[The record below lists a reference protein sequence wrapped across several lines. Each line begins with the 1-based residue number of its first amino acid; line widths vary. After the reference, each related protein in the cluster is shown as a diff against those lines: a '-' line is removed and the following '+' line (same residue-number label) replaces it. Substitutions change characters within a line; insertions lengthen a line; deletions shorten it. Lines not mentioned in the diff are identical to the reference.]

1 MGNINIETVLEYTK
15 DLTILY
21 VEDDLD
27 IQEQTKKIFDN
38 LFKSVTIANDGE
50 QALNIYEKNDFDII
64 ITDVVMPNMNGLELS
79 KSIRDINRNQPIIVI
94 SAYNESENLIEFIN
108 LNVRQFIQKP
118 ILIQNI
124 LLTLYT
130 EAKNIF
136 NSMMIDKYRVEIEQ
150 SNKENKENTIGFKKV
165 KRILDKNLNRMSTF
179 DISEYE
185 DEDFSKLSLNSET
198 LNELKELGEDISG
211 AILLTELSKNIS
223 QSNITSLGN
232 LLLAYAEVLPEYKEY
247 SEIKGK
253 IKLLG
258 NSMINNSQHFILEIE
273 NISIFL
279 ESLIYV
285 LKMWREKLENKNVKK
300 ALLLHTSM
308 INDIEDIVS
317 IIESKEL

>member
-1 MGNINIETVLEYTK
+1 MGNIDIETVLEYTR

-38 LFKSVTIANDGE
+38 LFKSVTIANDGQE
-50 QALNIYEKNDFDII
+50 ALNMYEKNDFDII

-79 KSIRDINRNQPIIVI
+79 KNIRDINRNQPIIVI

-130 EAKNIF
+130 EAKNIY
-136 NSMMIDKYRVEIEQ
+136 NSMMIDKYRKEIEQ
-150 SNKENKENTIGFKKV
+150 SNKKNKENTVEFKKI
-165 KRILDKNLNRMSTF
+165 KRILKKNIRKMSTF
-179 DISEYE
+179 DINEYVNK
-185 DEDFSKLSLNSET
+185 DFSSLLLNSEA
-198 LNELKELGEDISG
+198 LNELQELEEDISG
-211 AILLTELSKNIS
+211 AILLTELSKNLS
-223 QSNITSLGN
+223 TLNITTLGN
-232 LLLAYAEVLPEYKEY
+232 LLIAYAEVLPKHKEY
-247 SEIKGK
+247 SELKQK
-253 IKLLG
+253 INLLG
-258 NSMINNSQHFILEIE
+258 NSMINSSQHFILEIKK
-273 NISIFL
+273 ISTFL

-285 LKMWREKLENKNVKK
+285 FKMWRENLENKKPEK
-300 ALLLHTSM
+300 ALMLHTSL
-308 INDIEDIVS
+308 INDIDDIIS